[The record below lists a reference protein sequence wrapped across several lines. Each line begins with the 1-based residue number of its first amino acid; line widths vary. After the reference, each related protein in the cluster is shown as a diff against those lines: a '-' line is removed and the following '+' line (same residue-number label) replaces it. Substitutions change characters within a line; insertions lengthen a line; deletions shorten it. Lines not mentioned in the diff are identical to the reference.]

1 MSKAKTKERKEVDKV
16 VAVHGKGSTDEQVV
30 YADLVYQESEV
41 EVDAPYDHQDQVED
55 DYLDVYNPG
64 DGNVKDDVLDV
75 EAEDEEDLIV
85 DSKDQA

>member
-41 EVDAPYDHQDQVED
+41 EVDAPYDH
-55 DYLDVYNPG
+55 
-64 DGNVKDDVLDV
+64 
-75 EAEDEEDLIV
+75 
-85 DSKDQA
+85 